1 MKTLAASQLTAGVNF
16 WDAPGHSMAGS
27 NDLATRALIFDW
39 IARHEKTFYLPRK
52 PDHPIG
58 VYFSPTSRNFDSAR
72 FLASYRGVILLLLQN
87 HLALQVVTP
96 RTLSDFRGETLVLP
110 DVLMVNDAERAEL
123 QKFVDRN
130 GRLIIAGADATRM
143 AASQKLV
150 RFPDSP
156 GTAYLSALEKD
167 FATASKFKPASF
179 LAALEPDKNLT
190 VKASALVASN
200 TALVE
205 GKTHIFL
212 ANFAGLVPHA
222 NLKPSAET
230 SASISIPASRK
241 CELHFLPFL
250 GEEVVV
256 TGKSSGN
263 VQTFSLPAFDRAA
276 VAWLVDTK

>member
-1 MKTLAASQLTAGVNF
+1 M
-16 WDAPGHSMAGS
+16 
-27 NDLATRALIFDW
+27 
-39 IARHEKTFYLPRK
+39 
-52 PDHPIG
+52 
-58 VYFSPTSRNFDSAR
+58 
-72 FLASYRGVILLLLQN
+72 
-87 HLALQVVTP
+87 
-96 RTLSDFRGETLVLP
+96 
-110 DVLMVNDAERAEL
+110 
-123 QKFVDRN
+123 
-130 GRLIIAGADATRM
+130 
-143 AASQKLV
+143 
-150 RFPDSP
+150 
-156 GTAYLSALEKD
+156 AYLLALEKD
-167 FATASKFKPASF
+167 FATASKSMPASF